1 MHHVGIAP
9 GRPGGHQQRPP
20 GDVVAPV
27 RAHLLRRPAG
37 ARRRGR
43 STTSPPG
50 RGPAGRRTAPETR
63 PPGRTAAPTPGPP
76 AGSGG
81 ARAEGP
87 GWPSGPAGASAGERS
102 GPAPASPA
110 PAQAPPPPAPRGRT
124 ARWRPPERRPLRPAS
139 PARPGHPARPAGQ
152 GPGGRPPGS
161 RLASPSLVSPG
172 PPGSTGLPRRGRW
185 AGSPPRRQLP
195 RGRAAPRRRT
205 VLHGTCLS
213 PAPAHPVTPPP
224 PVP

>member
-1 MHHVGIAP
+1 MHHVGVAL

-27 RAHLLRRPAG
+27 GAHLLRRRAWPC
-37 ARRRGR
+37 RRGR

-50 RGPAGRRTAPETR
+50 RGPAGRRTAPATR
-63 PPGRTAAPTPGPP
+63 PPGRTAAPTPAPP

-87 GWPSGPAGASAGERS
+87 GWPSGPAPASAGGRS
-102 GPAPASPA
+102 GPAPAPPA
-110 PAQAPPPPAPRGRT
+110 PAQAPPLPAPRGRT
-124 ARWRPPERRPLRPAS
+124 ARWRPPERRPPRPAS
-139 PARPGHPARPAGQ
+139 PARPAHPARPAGQ
-152 GPGGRPPGS
+152 GPGRAPPRVPAGVALPGLSGS
-161 RLASPSLVSPG
+161 
-172 PPGSTGLPRRGRW
+172 PGSTGLPRRGRW
-185 AGSPPRRQLP
+185 AGSPPPGSLP

-224 PVP
+224 PVS